1 MNNQLKRHLKYYQ
14 YLEFVREK
22 SLNLDNIQKD
32 IFKLV
37 IQNYDLNISKSQI
50 NEEIA
55 FINRAINDKIR
66 KEDYVC

>member
-37 IQNYDLNISKSQI
+37 LQNYDLNISKSQI